1 MPTKSSA
8 SSLPLVGTHFSVD
21 FGTTQF
27 IEEHSFS
34 EIDIPNLEFK
44 TEGENTIITGQK
56 EFYPDG
62 FEFGDLVLKR
72 GKTSKDSYLFKWL
85 KIQIDFQRKLPIQIV
100 VKLLN
105 HEHSPFLKWTFL
117 NAFPIKFDTS
127 GISSTSKD
135 VMLDSIT
142 FKFESFN
149 FEEIGEIGKVE
160 IENPWQGLEGG
171 KGTKWKNKKVKKEPV
186 IIKFEEKVRKKEP
199 VIIKFEKKDQ
209 KKEPVKLKS
218 ENKTKRKTPVKIK
231 NDEYALA
238 KNALRLARQ
247 VDGMLQKKPLKISPP
262 KPKSSRINRKTSRK
276 KPPK

>member
-1 MPTKSSA
+1 
-8 SSLPLVGTHFSVD
+8 
-21 FGTTQF
+21 
-27 IEEHSFS
+27 
-34 EIDIPNLEFK
+34 
-44 TEGENTIITGQK
+44 
-56 EFYPDG
+56 
-62 FEFGDLVLKR
+62 
-72 GKTSKDSYLFKWL
+72 
-85 KIQIDFQRKLPIQIV
+85 
-100 VKLLN
+100 
-105 HEHSPFLKWTFL
+105 
-117 NAFPIKFDTS
+117 
-127 GISSTSKD
+127 
-135 VMLDSIT
+135 MLDSIT
-142 FKFESFN
+142 FKFESFK
-149 FEEIGEIGKVE
+149 FEEIGEIGTVE

-186 IIKFEEKVRKKEP
+186 IIKFEKKVRKKEP
-199 VIIKFEKKDQ
+199 VIIKSENKGR

>member
-1 MPTKSSA
+1 MPTKSST

-21 FGTTQF
+21 FGTNQV
-27 IEEHSFS
+27 IKEHSFS

-44 TEGENTIITGQK
+44 TKGENAIIAGQK
-56 EFYPDG
+56 ELHPDG

-142 FKFESFN
+142 FKFESFK
-149 FEEIGEIGKVE
+149 FEEIDDIG
-160 IENPWQGLEGG
+160 P
-171 KGTKWKNKKVKKEPV
+171 VKL
-186 IIKFEEKVRKKEP
+186 
-199 VIIKFEKKDQ
+199 KFEKKER
-209 KKEPVKLKS
+209 KTEPVKLKS
-218 ENKTKRKTPVKIK
+218 ENKTKIKTPVKIK

-247 VDGMLQKKPLKISPP
+247 MDGMLQKKPLKISPP

>member
-1 MPTKSSA
+1 MPTKSSP

-21 FGTTQF
+21 FGTNQV
-27 IEEHSFS
+27 IKEHSFS

-62 FEFGDLVLKR
+62 FEVGDLVLKR

-142 FKFESFN
+142 FKFESFK
-149 FEEIGEIGKVE
+149 FEEIGEIGPVK

-171 KGTKWKNKKVKKEPV
+171 KGTKWKNKKV
-186 IIKFEEKVRKKEP
+186 
-199 VIIKFEKKDQ
+199 

>member
-1 MPTKSSA
+1 M
-8 SSLPLVGTHFSVD
+8 
-21 FGTTQF
+21 
-27 IEEHSFS
+27 
-34 EIDIPNLEFK
+34 
-44 TEGENTIITGQK
+44 
-56 EFYPDG
+56 
-62 FEFGDLVLKR
+62 VLKR

-142 FKFESFN
+142 FKFESFK
-149 FEEIGEIGKVE
+149 FEEIGEIGTVE

-171 KGTKWKNKKVKKEPV
+171 KGTKWKNKKV
-186 IIKFEEKVRKKEP
+186 
-199 VIIKFEKKDQ
+199 

>member
-21 FGTTQF
+21 FGTNQV
-27 IEEHSFS
+27 IKEHSFS

-44 TEGENTIITGQK
+44 TNGENAIIYGQK
-56 EFYPDG
+56 ELHPDG

-149 FEEIGEIGKVE
+149 FEEIGEIGSVK
-160 IENPWQGLEGG
+160 IENPLQGLEGE
-171 KGTKWKNKKVKKEPV
+171 KGTKWKNKKV
-186 IIKFEEKVRKKEP
+186 
-199 VIIKFEKKDQ
+199 

>member
-21 FGTTQF
+21 FGTTQV
-27 IEEHSFS
+27 IKEHSFS

-44 TEGENTIITGQK
+44 TKGENAIIAGQK
-56 EFYPDG
+56 ELHPDG

-149 FEEIGEIGKVE
+149 FEEIGEIGSVK

-171 KGTKWKNKKVKKEPV
+171 KGTKWKNKKVKKE
-186 IIKFEEKVRKKEP
+186 
-199 VIIKFEKKDQ
+199 
-209 KKEPVKLKS
+209 
-218 ENKTKRKTPVKIK
+218 PVKIK

>member
-21 FGTTQF
+21 FGTNQV
-27 IEEHSFS
+27 IKEHSFS
-34 EIDIPNLEFK
+34 EIDIPYLEFK
-44 TEGENTIITGQK
+44 TNGENAIIYGQK
-56 EFYPDG
+56 ELHPDG

-149 FEEIGEIGKVE
+149 FEEIGEIG
-160 IENPWQGLEGG
+160 QAQ
-171 KGTKWKNKKVKKEPV
+171 
-186 IIKFEEKVRKKEP
+186 IKY
-199 VIIKFEKKDQ
+199 
-209 KKEPVKLKS
+209 
-218 ENKTKRKTPVKIK
+218 
-231 NDEYALA
+231 DEYALA

>member
-1 MPTKSSA
+1 MPTKSSP

-21 FGTTQF
+21 FGTNQV
-27 IEEHSFS
+27 IKEHSFS

-44 TEGENTIITGQK
+44 TKGENAIIAGQK
-56 EFYPDG
+56 ELHPDG

-142 FKFESFN
+142 FKFESFK
-149 FEEIGEIGKVE
+149 FEEIGEIG
-160 IENPWQGLEGG
+160 
-171 KGTKWKNKKVKKEPV
+171 
-186 IIKFEEKVRKKEP
+186 
-199 VIIKFEKKDQ
+199 
-209 KKEPVKLKS
+209 
-218 ENKTKRKTPVKIK
+218 PVKIK

>member
-1 MPTKSSA
+1 MPAKSST

-21 FGTTQF
+21 FGTNQV
-27 IEEHSFS
+27 IKEHSFS

-44 TEGENTIITGQK
+44 IKGENTIITGQK

-62 FEFGDLVLKR
+62 FEVGELVLKR

-100 VKLLN
+100 VKLLTILN
-105 HEHSPFLKWTFL
+105 SKTTPFLKWTFL

-142 FKFESFN
+142 FKFESFK
-149 FEEIGEIGKVE
+149 FEEIDDIGPVKLKCE
-160 IENPWQGLEGG
+160 
-171 KGTKWKNKKVKKEPV
+171 KKE
-186 IIKFEEKVRKKEP
+186 RKT
-199 VIIKFEKKDQ
+199 
-209 KKEPVKLKS
+209 EPVKLKS

>member
-1 MPTKSSA
+1 MPTKSSP

-21 FGTTQF
+21 FGTNQV
-27 IEEHSFS
+27 IKEHSFS

-44 TEGENTIITGQK
+44 TKGENAIIAGQK
-56 EFYPDG
+56 ELHPDG

-142 FKFESFN
+142 FKFESFK
-149 FEEIGEIGKVE
+149 FEEIGEIG
-160 IENPWQGLEGG
+160 
-171 KGTKWKNKKVKKEPV
+171 
-186 IIKFEEKVRKKEP
+186 
-199 VIIKFEKKDQ
+199 
-209 KKEPVKLKS
+209 
-218 ENKTKRKTPVKIK
+218 PVKIK

-276 KPPK
+276 KPPN

>member
-1 MPTKSSA
+1 MPTKSST

-21 FGTTQF
+21 FGTNQV
-27 IEEHSFS
+27 IKEHSFS

-44 TEGENTIITGQK
+44 TKGENAIIAGQK
-56 EFYPDG
+56 ELHPDG

-142 FKFESFN
+142 FKFESFK
-149 FEEIGEIGKVE
+149 FEEIGEIG
-160 IENPWQGLEGG
+160 QAQ
-171 KGTKWKNKKVKKEPV
+171 
-186 IIKFEEKVRKKEP
+186 IKY
-199 VIIKFEKKDQ
+199 
-209 KKEPVKLKS
+209 
-218 ENKTKRKTPVKIK
+218 
-231 NDEYALA
+231 DEYALA

>member
-1 MPTKSSA
+1 
-8 SSLPLVGTHFSVD
+8 
-21 FGTTQF
+21 
-27 IEEHSFS
+27 
-34 EIDIPNLEFK
+34 
-44 TEGENTIITGQK
+44 
-56 EFYPDG
+56 
-62 FEFGDLVLKR
+62 
-72 GKTSKDSYLFKWL
+72 
-85 KIQIDFQRKLPIQIV
+85 
-100 VKLLN
+100 LN

-149 FEEIGEIGKVE
+149 FEEIGEIG
-160 IENPWQGLEGG
+160 QAQ
-171 KGTKWKNKKVKKEPV
+171 
-186 IIKFEEKVRKKEP
+186 IKY
-199 VIIKFEKKDQ
+199 
-209 KKEPVKLKS
+209 
-218 ENKTKRKTPVKIK
+218 
-231 NDEYALA
+231 DEYALA

>member
-1 MPTKSSA
+1 MPTKSST

-21 FGTTQF
+21 FGTNQV
-27 IEEHSFS
+27 IKEHSFS

-44 TEGENTIITGQK
+44 TKGENAIIAGQK
-56 EFYPDG
+56 ELHPDG

-142 FKFESFN
+142 FKFESFK
-149 FEEIGEIGKVE
+149 FEEIDDIG
-160 IENPWQGLEGG
+160 P
-171 KGTKWKNKKVKKEPV
+171 VKL
-186 IIKFEEKVRKKEP
+186 
-199 VIIKFEKKDQ
+199 KFEKKERKTEPVKLNFE
-209 KKEPVKLKS
+209 KKERKTEPVKLKS
-218 ENKTKRKTPVKIK
+218 ENKTKRKTPVKII

-247 VDGMLQKKPLKISPP
+247 MDGMLQKKPLKISPP

>member
-1 MPTKSSA
+1 MPTKSSF
-8 SSLPLVGTHFSVD
+8 SLPLIGTHFSVD
-21 FGTTQF
+21 FGTNQV
-27 IEEHSFS
+27 IKEHSFS
-34 EIDIPNLEFK
+34 EIDVPNLEFK
-44 TEGENTIITGQK
+44 TKEENAIIAGQK

-142 FKFESFN
+142 FKFESFK
-149 FEEIGEIGKVE
+149 FDEIDQIG
-160 IENPWQGLEGG
+160 PA
-171 KGTKWKNKKVKKEPV
+171 
-186 IIKFEEKVRKKEP
+186 
-199 VIIKFEKKDQ
+199 
-209 KKEPVKLKS
+209 
-218 ENKTKRKTPVKIK
+218 KIK

-238 KNALRLARQ
+238 KNTLRLARQ
-247 VDGMLQKKPLKISPP
+247 TDGMLQKKPLKISPP
-262 KPKSSRINRKTSRK
+262 KPKSSRINRKTSQK

>member
-1 MPTKSSA
+1 
-8 SSLPLVGTHFSVD
+8 
-21 FGTTQF
+21 
-27 IEEHSFS
+27 
-34 EIDIPNLEFK
+34 
-44 TEGENTIITGQK
+44 
-56 EFYPDG
+56 
-62 FEFGDLVLKR
+62 
-72 GKTSKDSYLFKWL
+72 
-85 KIQIDFQRKLPIQIV
+85 
-100 VKLLN
+100 
-105 HEHSPFLKWTFL
+105 
-117 NAFPIKFDTS
+117 
-127 GISSTSKD
+127 
-135 VMLDSIT
+135 MLDSIT

-149 FEEIGEIGKVE
+149 FEEIGEIGSVK
-160 IENPWQGLEGG
+160 IENPRQGLEGG

-186 IIKFEEKVRKKEP
+186 KLKSENKGR
-199 VIIKFEKKDQ
+199 